1 MKALP
6 IIIRQGFFKK
16 KDKKMNYLARVK
28 RSNDYDLI
36 VNSLYE
42 EIVDEETGKTTQQPI
57 SDVDGT
63 TALLLTDGTS
73 WELLDGD
80 WQRTDEAIDKLI
92 QYSLYPF
99 IMQVCDSIHTHF
111 IRCDKSQKFTEA
123 LLSNNNED
131 ETVTI
136 SNLGEEQP
144 FVQANDFAYIETEL
158 QMLLTQILEN
168 SDNGL
173 IYDNKG
179 LHTRITGK
187 NECVMVHLVMFPP
200 QFLNTVLD
208 MLGYDLFKRE
218 GKEVR
223 TERLGNYTYTNFEPA
238 AYYGLGTYPQDLE
251 DSVKYWQHVHI

>member
-1 MKALP
+1 
-6 IIIRQGFFKK
+6 
-16 KDKKMNYLARVK
+16 MNYLARVK
-28 RSNDYDLI
+28 RSNNYDLM

-42 EIVDEETGKTTQQPI
+42 EIIDEETGETQQQPI

-73 WELLDGD
+73 WEMLDGD
-80 WQRTDEAIDKLI
+80 WCRIDEAIDKLI

-111 IRCDKSQKFTEA
+111 IRCDKSQKFKDA
-123 LLSNNNED
+123 LLSRNNENETITIGNLD
-131 ETVTI
+131 E
-136 SNLGEEQP
+136 EEI

-173 IYDNKG
+173 IYDDKG
-179 LHTRITGK
+179 LYTRVTGQ

-200 QFLNTVLD
+200 QFLAAVLD

-238 AYYGLGTYPQDLE
+238 AYYGLGTYPQELE
-251 DSVKYWQHVHI
+251 DCIKYWQHVHT

>member
-1 MKALP
+1 
-6 IIIRQGFFKK
+6 
-16 KDKKMNYLARVK
+16 MNYLARVK

-42 EIVDEETGKTTQQPI
+42 EIVDEETGETTQQPI

-80 WQRTDEAIDKLI
+80 WRRIDEATDKLI

-111 IRCDKSQKFTEA
+111 IRCDKSQKFQEA
-123 LLSNNNED
+123 LLSRNSEN

-173 IYDNKG
+173 IYDDKG

-200 QFLNTVLD
+200 QFLNAVLD

-251 DSVKYWQHVHI
+251 DCIKYWQHVHT

>member
-1 MKALP
+1 
-6 IIIRQGFFKK
+6 
-16 KDKKMNYLARVK
+16 MNYLARVK
-28 RSNDYDLI
+28 RSNNYDLI

-42 EIVDEETGKTTQQPI
+42 EIIDEETGETTQQPI

-73 WELLDGD
+73 WELLDRD
-80 WQRTDEAIDKLI
+80 WCRIDEAVDKLI

-111 IRCDKSQKFTEA
+111 IRCDKSQKFEDA
-123 LLSNNNED
+123 LLSRNNENETITIGNLD
-131 ETVTI
+131 E
-136 SNLGEEQP
+136 EEF

-168 SDNGL
+168 SGNGL
-173 IYDNKG
+173 IYDDKG
-179 LHTRITGK
+179 LYTRITGN
-187 NECVMVHLVMFPP
+187 NERIIVHLVMFPP
-200 QFLNTVLD
+200 QFLTAVLD

-238 AYYGLGTYPQDLE
+238 AYYGLGTYPQELE
-251 DSVKYWQHVHI
+251 DCIKYWQHVHT